1 MLLRA
6 GTFLQN
12 RYEIIKRIGGGGMSE
27 VYKAKCHKL
36 NRYVAIKVLKE
47 EFGKDDNFVKKFN
60 IEAQAAAGL
69 THPNIV
75 NIYDVVNENN
85 MHFIVMEL
93 IEGITLKDYIA
104 SKGMLDIKEA
114 VNIAIQVAKG
124 LECAHER
131 NIVHRDVK
139 PQNIIISVDGTVKVA
154 DFGIAKA
161 TTEET
166 INSFAVGSVHY
177 ISPEQAKGINT
188 DLRSDI
194 YSLGVTMYEMIS
206 GRVPFNGDNAI
217 SVALAHVEEVVTPP
231 SIYNSKID
239 PELEKTV
246 LKCMQ
251 KSPERRYQNL
261 KEVIKQLQALLI
273 QRNDTSAQVD
283 SQTRMIE
290 KNDIVSINSI
300 RRDTQGNTDKA
311 GDTYEKK
318 SQANE
323 YDDYENEYEEDPR
336 NNKNKKPGKKDG
348 DDKEDKKMDSIMTA
362 LGAGIAVIIVCVILF
377 FVVKVSGWTLFPKSE
392 KDNNIIS
399 TESSKDE
406 SETDAKADIEVPN
419 ITELPLE
426 LAKTRL
432 ESLSLK
438 MVVSGTKYDTELE
451 KDYIIS
457 QTPYPKAK
465 LSKGDTVEVIVSL
478 GKEPID
484 LSKLNLSDISTEAA
498 TKILEAKGL
507 KVNVIDEFSETV
519 EENMLIKFS
528 PLTAEEGSTVTLYNS
543 KGKKV
548 NKINVP
554 SLVGKDEESAVA
566 LIHAAGLN
574 VGDVKTVSSSSVEK
588 GYIISQDV
596 KADSEVEPGSNVG
609 YSVSSG
615 PAPETTQAAQTTQ
628 AYRYIASIDTT
639 YNIADLIGPASST
652 TSVKIMIRLKQT
664 VSGQVVYT
672 TLMEPRKLTG
682 DTILPV
688 KFKSIEGA
696 YGVDQGEVEV
706 VEANTNS
713 VLKSYTVEFFKV
725 Q

>member
-47 EFGKDDNFVKKFN
+47 EFGKDANFVKKFN

-69 THPNIV
+69 SHPNIV

-114 VNIAIQVAKG
+114 INIALQVAKG

-166 INSFAVGSVHY
+166 INAFALGSVHY
-177 ISPEQAKGINT
+177 ISPEQAKGAYT
-188 DLRSDI
+188 DIRSDI
-194 YSLGVTMYEMIS
+194 YSLGVSLYEMIS
-206 GRVPFNGDNAI
+206 GRVPFNGDNAVA
-217 SVALAHVEEVVTPP
+217 VALAHVEEVVTPP
-231 SIYNSKID
+231 SIYNSKIS
-239 PELEKTV
+239 PELETIV

-251 KSPERRYQNL
+251 KSPDRRYQNL
-261 KEVIKQLQALLI
+261 KELIRELQNLLI
-273 QRNDTSAQVD
+273 QRNDTSAEVD
-283 SQTRMIE
+283 SQTRMID
-290 KNDIVSINSI
+290 KSDIVSINSI
-300 RRDTQGNTDKA
+300 RRDNAVPSNRTDDSYVEEREEEEEEFEDEVK
-311 GDTYEKK
+311 DKK
-318 SQANE
+318 
-323 YDDYENEYEEDPR
+323 
-336 NNKNKKPGKKDG
+336 KKKTATKDK
-348 DDKEDKKMDSIMTA
+348 DVDKEDKKMDSIMTA
-362 LGAGIAVIIVCVILF
+362 LGAGIAVIIVVVILF
-377 FVVKVSGWTLFPKSE
+377 FIIRFSGWTPFPKNEES
-392 KDNNIIS
+392 KNIIS
-399 TESSKDE
+399 TESSSAE
-406 SETDAKADIEVPN
+406 SETSVKADVEVPN
-419 ITELPLE
+419 ITELPQE
-426 LAKTRL
+426 VAKTRL

-438 MVVSGTKYDTELE
+438 MAVASSKYDDEIS

-457 QTPYPKAK
+457 QAPYPKAK
-465 LSKGDTVEVIVSL
+465 VSKGDTVEVVISL

-484 LSKLNLSDISTEAA
+484 LSKLNLSGISTEAA
-498 TKILEAKGL
+498 TKILEGKGL
-507 KVNVIDEFSETV
+507 KVSVVDEFSDNI
-519 EENMLIKFS
+519 EEDMLIRYS
-528 PLTAEEGSTVTLYNS
+528 PSTAEEGHTVTLYNS

-548 NKINVP
+548 NKIKVP
-554 SLVGKDEESAVA
+554 SLVNKDEESAVA
-566 LIHAAGLN
+566 LIQAAGLT
-574 VGDVKTVSSSSVEK
+574 VGDVKTVNSTSVEK

-596 KADSEVEPGSNVG
+596 KADSEVEPGSSVG
-609 YSVSSG
+609 YSVSAG
-615 PAPETTQAAQTTQ
+615 PPPETTQAATQATQ
-628 AYRYIASIDTT
+628 AYKYIASIDTT

-706 VEANTNS
+706 VETNSNS

>member
-47 EFGKDDNFVKKFN
+47 EFGKDANFVKKFN

-69 THPNIV
+69 SHPNIV

-114 VNIAIQVAKG
+114 INIALQVAKG

-166 INSFAVGSVHY
+166 INAFALGSVHY
-177 ISPEQAKGINT
+177 ISPEQAKGAYT
-188 DLRSDI
+188 DIRSDI
-194 YSLGVTMYEMIS
+194 YSLGVSLYEMIS
-206 GRVPFNGDNAI
+206 GRVPFNGENAVA
-217 SVALAHVEEVVTPP
+217 VALAHVEEVVTPP
-231 SIYNSKID
+231 SIYNSKIS
-239 PELEKTV
+239 PELETIV

-251 KSPERRYQNL
+251 KSPDRRYQNL
-261 KEVIKQLQALLI
+261 KELIRELQNLLI
-273 QRNDTSAQVD
+273 QRNDTSAEVD
-283 SQTRMIE
+283 SQTRMID
-290 KNDIVSINSI
+290 KSDIVSINSI
-300 RRDTQGNTDKA
+300 RRDNAVPSNRTDDSYVEEREEEEEEFEDKVK
-311 GDTYEKK
+311 DKK
-318 SQANE
+318 
-323 YDDYENEYEEDPR
+323 
-336 NNKNKKPGKKDG
+336 KKKTSTKDK
-348 DDKEDKKMDSIMTA
+348 DVDKEDKKMDSIMTA
-362 LGAGIAVIIVCVILF
+362 LGAGIAVIIVVVILF
-377 FVVKVSGWTLFPKSE
+377 FIIRFSGWTPFPKNEES
-392 KDNNIIS
+392 KNIIS
-399 TESSKDE
+399 TESSSAE
-406 SETDAKADIEVPN
+406 SETSVKADVEVPN
-419 ITELPLE
+419 ITELPQE
-426 LAKTRL
+426 VAKTRL

-438 MVVSGTKYDTELE
+438 MAVASSKYDDEIS

-457 QTPYPKAK
+457 QAPYPKAK
-465 LSKGDTVEVIVSL
+465 VSKGDTVEVVISL

-484 LSKLNLSDISTEAA
+484 LSKLNLSGISTEAA
-498 TKILEAKGL
+498 TKILEGKGL
-507 KVNVIDEFSETV
+507 KVSVVDEFSDNI
-519 EENMLIKFS
+519 EEDMLIRYS
-528 PLTAEEGSTVTLYNS
+528 PSTAEEGHTVTLYNS

-548 NKINVP
+548 NKIKVP
-554 SLVGKDEESAVA
+554 SLVNKDEESAVA
-566 LIHAAGLN
+566 LIQAAGLT
-574 VGDVKTVSSSSVEK
+574 VGDVKTVNSTSVEK

-596 KADSEVEPGSNVG
+596 KADSEVEPGSSVG
-609 YSVSSG
+609 YSVSAG
-615 PAPETTQAAQTTQ
+615 PPPETTQAATQATQ
-628 AYRYIASIDTT
+628 AYKYIASIDTT

-706 VEANTNS
+706 VETNSNS

>member
-69 THPNIV
+69 SHPNIV

-114 VNIAIQVAKG
+114 INIALQVAKG

-166 INSFAVGSVHY
+166 INAFALGSVHY
-177 ISPEQAKGINT
+177 ISPEQAKGAYT
-188 DLRSDI
+188 DIRSDI
-194 YSLGVTMYEMIS
+194 YSLGVSLYEMIS
-206 GRVPFNGDNAI
+206 GRVPFNGENAVA
-217 SVALAHVEEVVTPP
+217 VALAHVEEVVTPP
-231 SIYNSKID
+231 SIYNSKIS
-239 PELEKTV
+239 PELETIV

-251 KSPERRYQNL
+251 KSPDRRYQNL
-261 KEVIKQLQALLI
+261 KELIRELQNLLI
-273 QRNDTSAQVD
+273 QRNDTSAEVD
-283 SQTRMIE
+283 SQTRMID
-290 KNDIVSINSI
+290 KSDIVSINSI
-300 RRDTQGNTDKA
+300 RRDNAVPSNRTD
-311 GDTYEKK
+311 DSYVEEREEEEK
-318 SQANE
+318 E
-323 YDDYENEYEEDPR
+323 FEDEV
-336 NNKNKKPGKKDG
+336 KDKKKKKTATKDK
-348 DDKEDKKMDSIMTA
+348 DVDKEDKKMDSIMTA
-362 LGAGIAVIIVCVILF
+362 LGAGIAVIIVVVILF
-377 FVVKVSGWTLFPKSE
+377 FIIRFSGWTPFPKNEES
-392 KDNNIIS
+392 KNVIS
-399 TESSKDE
+399 TESSSAE
-406 SETDAKADIEVPN
+406 SETSVKADVEVPN
-419 ITELPLE
+419 ITELPQE
-426 LAKTRL
+426 VAKTRL

-438 MVVSGTKYDTELE
+438 MAVASSKYDDEIS

-457 QTPYPKAK
+457 QAPYPKAK
-465 LSKGDTVEVIVSL
+465 VSKGDTVEVVISL

-484 LSKLNLSDISTEAA
+484 LSKLNLSGISTEAA
-498 TKILEAKGL
+498 TKILEGKGL
-507 KVNVIDEFSETV
+507 KVSVVDEFSDNI
-519 EENMLIKFS
+519 EEDMLIRYS
-528 PLTAEEGSTVTLYNS
+528 PSTAEEGHTVTLYNS

-548 NKINVP
+548 NKIKVP
-554 SLVGKDEESAVA
+554 SLVNKDEESAVA
-566 LIHAAGLN
+566 LIQAAGLT
-574 VGDVKTVSSSSVEK
+574 VGDVKTVNSTSVEK

-596 KADSEVEPGSNVG
+596 KADSEVEPGSSVG
-609 YSVSSG
+609 YSVSAG
-615 PAPETTQAAQTTQ
+615 PPPETTQAATQATQ
-628 AYRYIASIDTT
+628 AYKYIASIDTT

-652 TSVKIMIRLKQT
+652 TSVKIMIRLKQN

-696 YGVDQGEVEV
+696 YGVDQGDVEV
-706 VEANTNS
+706 VETNSNS

>member
-69 THPNIV
+69 SHPNIV

-114 VNIAIQVAKG
+114 INIALQVAKG

-166 INSFAVGSVHY
+166 INAFALGSVHY
-177 ISPEQAKGINT
+177 ISPEQAKGAYT
-188 DLRSDI
+188 DIRSDI
-194 YSLGVTMYEMIS
+194 YSLGVSLYEMIS
-206 GRVPFNGDNAI
+206 GRVPFNGENAVA
-217 SVALAHVEEVVTPP
+217 VALAHVEEVVTPP
-231 SIYNSKID
+231 SIYNSKIS
-239 PELEKTV
+239 PELETIV

-251 KSPERRYQNL
+251 KSPDRRYQNL
-261 KEVIKQLQALLI
+261 KELIRELQNLLI
-273 QRNDTSAQVD
+273 QRNDTSAEVD
-283 SQTRMIE
+283 SQTRMID
-290 KNDIVSINSI
+290 KSDIVSINSI
-300 RRDTQGNTDKA
+300 RRDNAVPSNRTGDSYVEEREEEEEEFEDEVKDK
-311 GDTYEKK
+311 KK
-318 SQANE
+318 
-323 YDDYENEYEEDPR
+323 
-336 NNKNKKPGKKDG
+336 KKTATKDK
-348 DDKEDKKMDSIMTA
+348 DVDKEDKKIDSIMTA
-362 LGAGIAVIIVCVILF
+362 LGAGIAVIIVVVILF
-377 FVVKVSGWTLFPKSE
+377 FIIRFSGWTPFPKNEES
-392 KDNNIIS
+392 KNIIS
-399 TESSKDE
+399 TESSSAE
-406 SETDAKADIEVPN
+406 SETSVKADVEVPN
-419 ITELPLE
+419 ITELPQE
-426 LAKTRL
+426 VAKTRL

-438 MVVSGTKYDTELE
+438 MSVASSKYDDEIN

-457 QTPYPKAK
+457 QNPYPKAK
-465 LSKGDTVEVIVSL
+465 VSKGDTVEVVISL

-484 LSKLNLSDISTEAA
+484 LSKLNLSGISTEAA
-498 TKILEAKGL
+498 TKILEGKGL
-507 KVNVIDEFSETV
+507 KVSVVDEFSDNIEEDMLIRYSPSTV
-519 EENMLIKFS
+519 EE
-528 PLTAEEGSTVTLYNS
+528 GHTVTLYNS

-548 NKINVP
+548 NKIKVP
-554 SLVGKDEESAVA
+554 SLVNKDEESAVA
-566 LIHAAGLN
+566 LIQAAGLT
-574 VGDVKTVSSSSVEK
+574 VGDVKTVNSTSVEK

-596 KADSEVEPGSNVG
+596 KADSEVEPGSSVG
-609 YSVSSG
+609 YSVSAG
-615 PAPETTQAAQTTQ
+615 PPPETTQAATQATQ
-628 AYRYIASIDTT
+628 AYKYIASIDTT

-652 TSVKIMIRLKQT
+652 TSVKIMIRLKQN

-706 VEANTNS
+706 VETNSNS

>member
-47 EFGKDDNFVKKFN
+47 EFGKDANFVKKFN

-69 THPNIV
+69 SHPNIV

-114 VNIAIQVAKG
+114 INIALQVAKG

-166 INSFAVGSVHY
+166 INAFALGSVHY
-177 ISPEQAKGINT
+177 ISPEQAKGAYT
-188 DLRSDI
+188 DIRSDI
-194 YSLGVTMYEMIS
+194 YSLGVSLYEMIS
-206 GRVPFNGDNAI
+206 GRVPFNGENAVA
-217 SVALAHVEEVVTPP
+217 VALAHVEEVVTPP
-231 SIYNSKID
+231 SIYNSKIS
-239 PELEKTV
+239 PELETIV

-251 KSPERRYQNL
+251 KSPDRRYQNL
-261 KEVIKQLQALLI
+261 KELIRELQNLLI
-273 QRNDTSAQVD
+273 QRNDTSAEVD
-283 SQTRMIE
+283 SQTRMID
-290 KNDIVSINSI
+290 KSDIVSINSI
-300 RRDTQGNTDKA
+300 RRDNAVPSNRTD
-311 GDTYEKK
+311 DSYVE
-318 SQANE
+318 E
-323 YDDYENEYEEDPR
+323 REEDEV
-336 NNKNKKPGKKDG
+336 KDKKKKKTATKDK
-348 DDKEDKKMDSIMTA
+348 DVDKEDKKMDSIMTA
-362 LGAGIAVIIVCVILF
+362 LGAGIAVIIVVVILF
-377 FVVKVSGWTLFPKSE
+377 FIIRFSGWTPFPKNEES
-392 KDNNIIS
+392 KNIIS
-399 TESSKDE
+399 TESSSAE
-406 SETDAKADIEVPN
+406 SETSVKADVEVPN
-419 ITELPLE
+419 ITELPQE
-426 LAKTRL
+426 VAKTRL

-438 MVVSGTKYDTELE
+438 MAVASSKYDDEIS

-457 QTPYPKAK
+457 QAPYPKAK
-465 LSKGDTVEVIVSL
+465 VSKGDTVEVVISL

-484 LSKLNLSDISTEAA
+484 LSKLNLSGISTEAA
-498 TKILEAKGL
+498 TKILEGKGL
-507 KVNVIDEFSETV
+507 KVSVVDEFSDNI
-519 EENMLIKFS
+519 EEDMLIRYS
-528 PLTAEEGSTVTLYNS
+528 PSTAEEGHTVTLYNS

-548 NKINVP
+548 NKIKVP
-554 SLVGKDEESAVA
+554 SLVNKDEESAVA
-566 LIHAAGLN
+566 LIQAAGLT
-574 VGDVKTVSSSSVEK
+574 VGDVKTVNSTSVEK

-596 KADSEVEPGSNVG
+596 KADSEVEPGSSVG
-609 YSVSSG
+609 YSVSAG
-615 PAPETTQAAQTTQ
+615 PPPETTQAATQATQ
-628 AYRYIASIDTT
+628 AYKYIASIDTT

-706 VEANTNS
+706 VETNSNS

>member
-47 EFGKDDNFVKKFN
+47 EFGKDANFVKKFN

-69 THPNIV
+69 SHPNIV

-114 VNIAIQVAKG
+114 INIALQVAKG

-166 INSFAVGSVHY
+166 INAFALGSVHY
-177 ISPEQAKGINT
+177 ISPEQAKGAYT
-188 DLRSDI
+188 DIRSDI
-194 YSLGVTMYEMIS
+194 YSLGVSLYEMIS
-206 GRVPFNGDNAI
+206 GRVPFNGENAVA
-217 SVALAHVEEVVTPP
+217 VALAHVEEVVTPP
-231 SIYNSKID
+231 SIYNSKIS
-239 PELEKTV
+239 PELETIV

-251 KSPERRYQNL
+251 KSPDRRYQNL
-261 KEVIKQLQALLI
+261 KELIRELQNLLI
-273 QRNDTSAQVD
+273 QRNDTSAEVD
-283 SQTRMIE
+283 SQTRMID
-290 KNDIVSINSI
+290 KSDIVSINSI
-300 RRDTQGNTDKA
+300 RRDNAVPSNRTGDSYVEEREEEEEEFEDEVKDK
-311 GDTYEKK
+311 KK
-318 SQANE
+318 
-323 YDDYENEYEEDPR
+323 
-336 NNKNKKPGKKDG
+336 KKTATKDK
-348 DDKEDKKMDSIMTA
+348 DVDKEDKKMDSIMTA
-362 LGAGIAVIIVCVILF
+362 LGAGIAVIIVVVILF
-377 FVVKVSGWTLFPKSE
+377 FIIRFSGWTPFPKNEES
-392 KDNNIIS
+392 KNIIS
-399 TESSKDE
+399 TESSSAE
-406 SETDAKADIEVPN
+406 SETSVKADVEVPN
-419 ITELPLE
+419 ITELPQDV
-426 LAKTRL
+426 AKTRL

-438 MVVSGTKYDTELE
+438 MAVASSKYDDEIS

-457 QTPYPKAK
+457 QAPYPKAK
-465 LSKGDTVEVIVSL
+465 VSKGDTVEVVISL

-484 LSKLNLSDISTEAA
+484 LSKLNLSGISTEAA
-498 TKILEAKGL
+498 TKILEGKGL
-507 KVNVIDEFSETV
+507 KVSVVDEFSDNI
-519 EENMLIKFS
+519 EEDMLIRYS
-528 PLTAEEGSTVTLYNS
+528 PSTAEEGHTVTLYNS

-548 NKINVP
+548 NKIKVP
-554 SLVGKDEESAVA
+554 SLVNKDEESAVA
-566 LIHAAGLN
+566 LIQAAGLT
-574 VGDVKTVSSSSVEK
+574 VGDVKTVNSTSVEK

-596 KADSEVEPGSNVG
+596 KADSEVEPGSSVG
-609 YSVSSG
+609 YSVSAG
-615 PAPETTQAAQTTQ
+615 PPPETTQATTQ
-628 AYRYIASIDTT
+628 ATQAYKYIASIDTT

-652 TSVKIMIRLKQT
+652 TSVKIMIRLKQN

-706 VEANTNS
+706 VETNSNS

>member
-69 THPNIV
+69 SHPNIV

-114 VNIAIQVAKG
+114 INIALQVAKG

-166 INSFAVGSVHY
+166 INAFALGSVHY
-177 ISPEQAKGINT
+177 ISPEQAKGAYT
-188 DLRSDI
+188 DIRSDI
-194 YSLGVTMYEMIS
+194 YSLGVSLYEMIS
-206 GRVPFNGDNAI
+206 GRVPFNGENAVA
-217 SVALAHVEEVVTPP
+217 VALAHVEEVVTPP
-231 SIYNSKID
+231 SIYNSKIS
-239 PELEKTV
+239 PELETIV

-251 KSPERRYQNL
+251 KSPDRRYQNL
-261 KEVIKQLQALLI
+261 KELIRELQNLLI
-273 QRNDTSAQVD
+273 QRNDTSAEVD
-283 SQTRMIE
+283 SQTRMID
-290 KNDIVSINSI
+290 KSDIVSINSI
-300 RRDTQGNTDKA
+300 RRDNAVPLNRTD
-311 GDTYEKK
+311 DSYV
-318 SQANE
+318 
-323 YDDYENEYEEDPR
+323 EEREEEEEEFEDEV
-336 NNKNKKPGKKDG
+336 KGKKKKKTATK
-348 DDKEDKKMDSIMTA
+348 DKEDKKMDSIMTA
-362 LGAGIAVIIVCVILF
+362 LGAGIAVIIVVVILF
-377 FVVKVSGWTLFPKSE
+377 FIIRFSGWTPFPKNEES
-392 KDNNIIS
+392 KNIIS
-399 TESSKDE
+399 TESSSAE
-406 SETDAKADIEVPN
+406 SETSVKADVEVPN
-419 ITELPLE
+419 ITELPQE
-426 LAKTRL
+426 VAKTRL

-438 MVVSGTKYDTELE
+438 MAVASSKYDDEIS

-457 QTPYPKAK
+457 QNPYPKAK
-465 LSKGDTVEVIVSL
+465 VSKGDTVEVVISL

-484 LSKLNLSDISTEAA
+484 LSKLNLSGISTEAA
-498 TKILEAKGL
+498 TKILEGKGL
-507 KVNVIDEFSETV
+507 KVSVVDEFSDNIEEDMLIRYSPSTV
-519 EENMLIKFS
+519 EE
-528 PLTAEEGSTVTLYNS
+528 GHTVTLYNS

-548 NKINVP
+548 NKIKVP
-554 SLVGKDEESAVA
+554 SLVNKDEESAVA
-566 LIHAAGLN
+566 LIRAAGLT
-574 VGDVKTVSSSSVEK
+574 VGDVKTVNSTSVEK

-596 KADSEVEPGSNVG
+596 KADSEVEPGSSVG
-609 YSVSSG
+609 YSVSAG
-615 PAPETTQAAQTTQ
+615 PPPETTQAATQATQ
-628 AYRYIASIDTT
+628 AYKYIASIDTT

-652 TSVKIMIRLKQT
+652 TSVKIMIRLKQN

-706 VEANTNS
+706 VETNSNS

>member
-69 THPNIV
+69 SHPNIV

-114 VNIAIQVAKG
+114 INIALQVAKG

-166 INSFAVGSVHY
+166 INAFALGSVHY
-177 ISPEQAKGINT
+177 ISPEQAKGAYT
-188 DLRSDI
+188 DIRSDI
-194 YSLGVTMYEMIS
+194 YSLGVSLYEMIS
-206 GRVPFNGDNAI
+206 GRVAFNGENAVA
-217 SVALAHVEEVVTPP
+217 VALAHVEEVVTPP
-231 SIYNSKID
+231 SIYNSKIS
-239 PELEKTV
+239 PELETIV

-251 KSPERRYQNL
+251 KSPDRRYQNL
-261 KEVIKQLQALLI
+261 KELIRELQNLLI
-273 QRNDTSAQVD
+273 QRNDTSAEVD
-283 SQTRMIE
+283 SQTRMID
-290 KNDIVSINSI
+290 KSDIVSINSI
-300 RRDTQGNTDKA
+300 RRDNAVPLNRTDDSYVEEREEEEEEFEDEVK
-311 GDTYEKK
+311 DKKKKK
-318 SQANE
+318 SV
-323 YDDYENEYEEDPR
+323 
-336 NNKNKKPGKKDG
+336 KKDK
-348 DDKEDKKMDSIMTA
+348 DVDKEDKKMDSIMTA
-362 LGAGIAVIIVCVILF
+362 LGAGIAVIIVVVILF
-377 FVVKVSGWTLFPKSE
+377 FIIRFSGWTPFPKNEES
-392 KDNNIIS
+392 KNVIS
-399 TESSKDE
+399 TESSSAE
-406 SETDAKADIEVPN
+406 SETSVKADVEVPN
-419 ITELPLE
+419 ITELPQE
-426 LAKTRL
+426 VAKTRL

-438 MVVSGTKYDTELE
+438 MAVASSKYDDEIS

-457 QTPYPKAK
+457 QAPYPKAK
-465 LSKGDTVEVIVSL
+465 VSKGDTVEVVISL

-484 LSKLNLSDISTEAA
+484 LSKLNLSGISTEAA
-498 TKILEAKGL
+498 TKILEGKGL
-507 KVNVIDEFSETV
+507 KVSVVDEFSDNIEEDMLIRYSPSTV
-519 EENMLIKFS
+519 EE
-528 PLTAEEGSTVTLYNS
+528 GHTVTLYNS

-548 NKINVP
+548 NKIKVP
-554 SLVGKDEESAVA
+554 SLVNKDEESAVA
-566 LIHAAGLN
+566 LIQAAGLT
-574 VGDVKTVSSSSVEK
+574 VGDVKTVNSTSVEK

-596 KADSEVEPGSNVG
+596 KADSEVEPGSSVG
-609 YSVSSG
+609 YSVSAG
-615 PAPETTQAAQTTQ
+615 PPPETTQAATQATQ
-628 AYRYIASIDTT
+628 AYKYIASIDTT

-652 TSVKIMIRLKQT
+652 TSVKIMIRLKQN

-706 VEANTNS
+706 VETNSNS

>member
-47 EFGKDDNFVKKFN
+47 EFGKDANFVKKFN

-69 THPNIV
+69 SHPNIV

-114 VNIAIQVAKG
+114 INIALQVAKG

-166 INSFAVGSVHY
+166 INAFALGSVHY
-177 ISPEQAKGINT
+177 ISPEQAKGTYT
-188 DLRSDI
+188 DIRSDI
-194 YSLGVTMYEMIS
+194 YSLGVSLYEMIS
-206 GRVPFNGDNAI
+206 GRVPFNGENAVA
-217 SVALAHVEEVVTPP
+217 VALAHVEEVVTPP
-231 SIYNSKID
+231 SIYNSKIS
-239 PELEKTV
+239 PELETIV

-251 KSPERRYQNL
+251 KSPDRRYQNL
-261 KEVIKQLQALLI
+261 KELIRELQNLLI
-273 QRNDTSAQVD
+273 QRNDTSAEVD
-283 SQTRMIE
+283 SQTRMID
-290 KNDIVSINSI
+290 KSDIVSINSI
-300 RRDTQGNTDKA
+300 RRDNAVPLNRTD
-311 GDTYEKK
+311 DSYVE
-318 SQANE
+318 E
-323 YDDYENEYEEDPR
+323 REEDEV
-336 NNKNKKPGKKDG
+336 KDKKKKKTATKDK
-348 DDKEDKKMDSIMTA
+348 DVDKEDKKMDSIMTA
-362 LGAGIAVIIVCVILF
+362 LGAGIAVIIVVVILF
-377 FVVKVSGWTLFPKSE
+377 FIIRFSGWTPFPKNEES
-392 KDNNIIS
+392 KNIIS
-399 TESSKDE
+399 TENSSAE
-406 SETDAKADIEVPN
+406 SETSVKADVEVPN
-419 ITELPLE
+419 IMELPQE
-426 LAKTRL
+426 VAKTRL

-438 MVVSGTKYDTELE
+438 MAVASSKYDNEIS

-457 QTPYPKAK
+457 QNPYPKAK
-465 LSKGDTVEVIVSL
+465 VSKGDTVEVVISL

-484 LSKLNLSDISTEAA
+484 LSKLNLSGISTEAA
-498 TKILEAKGL
+498 TKILEGKGL
-507 KVNVIDEFSETV
+507 KVSVVDEFSDNIEEDMLIRYSPSTV
-519 EENMLIKFS
+519 EE
-528 PLTAEEGSTVTLYNS
+528 GHTVTLYNS

-548 NKINVP
+548 NKIKVP
-554 SLVGKDEESAVA
+554 SLVNKDEESAVA
-566 LIHAAGLN
+566 LIQAAGLT
-574 VGDVKTVSSSSVEK
+574 VGDVKTVNSTSVEK

-596 KADSEVEPGSNVG
+596 KADSEVEPGSSVG
-609 YSVSSG
+609 YSVSAG
-615 PAPETTQAAQTTQ
+615 PPPETTQAATQATQ
-628 AYRYIASIDTT
+628 AYKYIASIDTT

-652 TSVKIMIRLKQT
+652 TSVKIMIRLKQN

-706 VEANTNS
+706 VETNSNS

>member
-47 EFGKDDNFVKKFN
+47 EFGKDANFVKKFN

-69 THPNIV
+69 SHPNIV

-114 VNIAIQVAKG
+114 INIALQVAKG

-166 INSFAVGSVHY
+166 INAFALGSVHY
-177 ISPEQAKGINT
+177 ISPEQAKGAYT
-188 DLRSDI
+188 DIRSDI
-194 YSLGVTMYEMIS
+194 YSLGASLYEMIS
-206 GRVPFNGDNAI
+206 GRVPFNGENAVA
-217 SVALAHVEEVVTPP
+217 VALAHVEEVVTPP
-231 SIYNSKID
+231 SIYNSKIS
-239 PELEKTV
+239 PELETIV

-251 KSPERRYQNL
+251 KSPDRRYQNL
-261 KEVIKQLQALLI
+261 KELIRELQNLLI
-273 QRNDTSAQVD
+273 QRNDTSAEVD
-283 SQTRMIE
+283 SQTRMID
-290 KNDIVSINSI
+290 KSDIVSINSI
-300 RRDTQGNTDKA
+300 RRDNAVPLNRTDDSYVEEREEEEEEFEDEVK
-311 GDTYEKK
+311 DKK
-318 SQANE
+318 
-323 YDDYENEYEEDPR
+323 
-336 NNKNKKPGKKDG
+336 KKKTATK
-348 DDKEDKKMDSIMTA
+348 DKEDKKMDSIMTA
-362 LGAGIAVIIVCVILF
+362 LGAGIAVIIVVVILF
-377 FVVKVSGWTLFPKSE
+377 FIIRFSGWTPFPKNEES
-392 KDNNIIS
+392 KNIIS
-399 TESSKDE
+399 TESSSSE
-406 SETDAKADIEVPN
+406 SETSVKADVEVPN
-419 ITELPLE
+419 ITELPQE
-426 LAKTRL
+426 VAKTRL

-438 MVVSGTKYDTELE
+438 MAVASSKYDDEIG

-457 QTPYPKAK
+457 QNPYPKAK
-465 LSKGDTVEVIVSL
+465 VSKGDTVEVVISL

-484 LSKLNLSDISTEAA
+484 LSKLNLSGISTEAA
-498 TKILEAKGL
+498 TKILEGKGL
-507 KVNVIDEFSETV
+507 KVSVVDEFSDNIEEDMLIRYSPSTV
-519 EENMLIKFS
+519 EE
-528 PLTAEEGSTVTLYNS
+528 GHTVTLYNS

-548 NKINVP
+548 NKIKVP
-554 SLVGKDEESAVA
+554 SLVNKDEESAVA
-566 LIHAAGLN
+566 LIRAAGLT
-574 VGDVKTVSSSSVEK
+574 VGDVKTVNSTSVEK

-596 KADSEVEPGSNVG
+596 KADSEVEPGSSVG
-609 YSVSSG
+609 YSVSAG
-615 PAPETTQAAQTTQ
+615 PPPETTQAATQATQ
-628 AYRYIASIDTT
+628 AYKYIASIDTT

-652 TSVKIMIRLKQT
+652 TSVKIMIRLKQN

-706 VEANTNS
+706 VETNSNS

>member
-47 EFGKDDNFVKKFN
+47 EFGKDANFVKKFN

-69 THPNIV
+69 SHPNIV

-114 VNIAIQVAKG
+114 INIALQVAKG

-166 INSFAVGSVHY
+166 INAFALGSVHY
-177 ISPEQAKGINT
+177 ISPEQAKGAYT
-188 DLRSDI
+188 DIRSDI
-194 YSLGVTMYEMIS
+194 YSLGVSLYEMIS
-206 GRVPFNGDNAI
+206 GRVPFNGENAVA
-217 SVALAHVEEVVTPP
+217 VALAHVEEVVTPP
-231 SIYNSKID
+231 SIYNSKIS
-239 PELEKTV
+239 PELETIV

-251 KSPERRYQNL
+251 KSPDRRYQNL
-261 KEVIKQLQALLI
+261 KELIRELQNLLI
-273 QRNDTSAQVD
+273 QRNDTSAEVD
-283 SQTRMIE
+283 SQTRMID
-290 KNDIVSINSI
+290 KSDIVSINSI
-300 RRDTQGNTDKA
+300 RRDNAVPLNRTD
-311 GDTYEKK
+311 DSYVEEREEEEK
-318 SQANE
+318 E
-323 YDDYENEYEEDPR
+323 FEDEV
-336 NNKNKKPGKKDG
+336 KDKKKKKTATKDK
-348 DDKEDKKMDSIMTA
+348 DVDKEDKKMDSIMTA
-362 LGAGIAVIIVCVILF
+362 LGAGIAVIIVVVILF
-377 FVVKVSGWTLFPKSE
+377 FIIRFSGWTPFPKNEES
-392 KDNNIIS
+392 KNIIS
-399 TESSKDE
+399 TESSSAE
-406 SETDAKADIEVPN
+406 SETSVKADVEVPN
-419 ITELPLE
+419 ITELPQDV
-426 LAKTRL
+426 AKTRL

-438 MVVSGTKYDTELE
+438 MAVASSKYDDEIS

-457 QTPYPKAK
+457 QNPYPKAK
-465 LSKGDTVEVIVSL
+465 VSKGDTVEVVISL

-484 LSKLNLSDISTEAA
+484 LSKLNLSGISTEAA
-498 TKILEAKGL
+498 TKILEGKGL
-507 KVNVIDEFSETV
+507 KVSVVDEFSDNI
-519 EENMLIKFS
+519 EEDMLIRYS
-528 PLTAEEGSTVTLYNS
+528 PSTAEEGHTVTLYNS

-548 NKINVP
+548 NKIKVP
-554 SLVGKDEESAVA
+554 SLVNKDEESAVA
-566 LIHAAGLN
+566 LIQAAGLT
-574 VGDVKTVSSSSVEK
+574 VGDVKTVNSTSVEK

-596 KADSEVEPGSNVG
+596 KADSEVEPGSSVG
-609 YSVSSG
+609 YSVSAG
-615 PAPETTQAAQTTQ
+615 PPPETTQAATQATQ
-628 AYRYIASIDTT
+628 AYKYIASIDTT

-652 TSVKIMIRLKQT
+652 TSVKIMIRLKQN

-706 VEANTNS
+706 VETNSNS

>member
-47 EFGKDDNFVKKFN
+47 EFGRDANFVKKFN

-69 THPNIV
+69 SHPNIV

-114 VNIAIQVAKG
+114 VNIALQVAKG

-166 INSFAVGSVHY
+166 INAFALGSVHY
-177 ISPEQAKGINT
+177 ISPEQAKGAYT
-188 DLRSDI
+188 DIRSDI
-194 YSLGVTMYEMIS
+194 YSLGVSLYEMIS
-206 GRVPFNGDNAI
+206 GRVPFNGENAVA
-217 SVALAHVEEVVTPP
+217 VALAHVEEVVTPP
-231 SIYNSKID
+231 SIYNSKIS
-239 PELEKTV
+239 PELETIV

-251 KSPERRYQNL
+251 KSPDRRYQNL
-261 KEVIKQLQALLI
+261 KELIRELQNLLI
-273 QRNDTSAQVD
+273 QRNDTSAEVD
-283 SQTRMIE
+283 SQTRMID
-290 KNDIVSINSI
+290 KSDIVSINSI
-300 RRDTQGNTDKA
+300 RRDNAVPLNRTDDSYVEEREEEEEEFEDEVK
-311 GDTYEKK
+311 DKK
-318 SQANE
+318 
-323 YDDYENEYEEDPR
+323 
-336 NNKNKKPGKKDG
+336 KKKTATK
-348 DDKEDKKMDSIMTA
+348 DKEDKKMDSIMTA
-362 LGAGIAVIIVCVILF
+362 LGAGIAVIIVVVILF
-377 FVVKVSGWTLFPKSE
+377 FIIRFSGWTPFPKNEES
-392 KDNNIIS
+392 KNIIS
-399 TESSKDE
+399 TESSSAE
-406 SETDAKADIEVPN
+406 SETSVKADVEVPN
-419 ITELPLE
+419 ITELPQE
-426 LAKTRL
+426 VAKTRL

-438 MVVSGTKYDTELE
+438 MAVASSKYDDEIS

-457 QTPYPKAK
+457 QNPYPKAK
-465 LSKGDTVEVIVSL
+465 VSKGDTVEVVISL

-484 LSKLNLSDISTEAA
+484 LSKLNLSGISTEAA
-498 TKILEAKGL
+498 TKILEGKGL
-507 KVNVIDEFSETV
+507 KVSVVDEFSDNIEEDMLIRYSPSTV
-519 EENMLIKFS
+519 EE
-528 PLTAEEGSTVTLYNS
+528 GHTVTLYNS

-548 NKINVP
+548 NKIKVP
-554 SLVGKDEESAVA
+554 SLVNKDEESAVA
-566 LIHAAGLN
+566 LIQAAGLT
-574 VGDVKTVSSSSVEK
+574 VGDVKTVNSTSVEK

-596 KADSEVEPGSNVG
+596 KADSEVEPGSSVG
-609 YSVSSG
+609 YSVSAG
-615 PAPETTQAAQTTQ
+615 PPPETTQAATQATQ
-628 AYRYIASIDTT
+628 AYKYIASIDTT

-652 TSVKIMIRLKQT
+652 TSVKIMIRLKQN

-706 VEANTNS
+706 VETNSNS

>member
-47 EFGKDDNFVKKFN
+47 EFGKDANFVKKFN

-69 THPNIV
+69 SHPNIV

-114 VNIAIQVAKG
+114 INIALQVAKG

-166 INSFAVGSVHY
+166 INAFALGSVHY
-177 ISPEQAKGINT
+177 ISPEQAKGTYT
-188 DLRSDI
+188 DIRSDI
-194 YSLGVTMYEMIS
+194 YSLGVSLYEMIS
-206 GRVPFNGDNAI
+206 GRVPFNGENAVA
-217 SVALAHVEEVVTPP
+217 VALAHVEEVVTPP
-231 SIYNSKID
+231 SIYNSKIS
-239 PELEKTV
+239 PELETIV

-251 KSPERRYQNL
+251 KSPDRRYQNL
-261 KEVIKQLQALLI
+261 KELIRELQNLLI
-273 QRNDTSAQVD
+273 QRNDTSAEVD
-283 SQTRMIE
+283 SQTRMID
-290 KNDIVSINSI
+290 KSDIVSINSI
-300 RRDTQGNTDKA
+300 RRDNAVPLNRTDDSYVEEREEEEEEFEDEVK
-311 GDTYEKK
+311 DKK
-318 SQANE
+318 
-323 YDDYENEYEEDPR
+323 
-336 NNKNKKPGKKDG
+336 KKKTATKDK
-348 DDKEDKKMDSIMTA
+348 DVDKEDKKMDSIMTA
-362 LGAGIAVIIVCVILF
+362 LGAGIAVIIVVVILF
-377 FVVKVSGWTLFPKSE
+377 FIIRFSGWTPFPKNEES
-392 KDNNIIS
+392 KNIIS
-399 TESSKDE
+399 TESSSAE
-406 SETDAKADIEVPN
+406 SETSVKADVEVPN
-419 ITELPLE
+419 ITELPQE
-426 LAKTRL
+426 VAKTRL

-438 MVVSGTKYDTELE
+438 MAVASSKYDNEIS

-457 QTPYPKAK
+457 QNPYPKAK
-465 LSKGDTVEVIVSL
+465 VSKGDTVEVVISL

-484 LSKLNLSDISTEAA
+484 LSKLNLSGISTEAA
-498 TKILEAKGL
+498 TKILEGKGL
-507 KVNVIDEFSETV
+507 KVSVVDEFSDNIEEDMLIRYSPSTV
-519 EENMLIKFS
+519 EE
-528 PLTAEEGSTVTLYNS
+528 GHTVTLYNS

-548 NKINVP
+548 NKIKVP
-554 SLVGKDEESAVA
+554 SLVNKDEESAVA
-566 LIHAAGLN
+566 LIQAAGLT
-574 VGDVKTVSSSSVEK
+574 VGDVKTVNSTSVEK

-596 KADSEVEPGSNVG
+596 KADSEVEPGSSVG
-609 YSVSSG
+609 YSVSAG
-615 PAPETTQAAQTTQ
+615 PPPETTQAATQATQ
-628 AYRYIASIDTT
+628 AYKYIASIDTT

-652 TSVKIMIRLKQT
+652 TSVKIMIRLKQN

-706 VEANTNS
+706 VETNSNS

>member
-47 EFGKDDNFVKKFN
+47 EFGKDANFVKKFN

-69 THPNIV
+69 SHPNIV

-114 VNIAIQVAKG
+114 INIALQVAKG

-166 INSFAVGSVHY
+166 INAFALGSVHY
-177 ISPEQAKGINT
+177 ISPEQAKGVYT
-188 DLRSDI
+188 DIRSDI
-194 YSLGVTMYEMIS
+194 YSLGVSLYEMIS
-206 GRVPFNGDNAI
+206 GRVPFNGENAVA
-217 SVALAHVEEVVTPP
+217 VALAHVEEVVTPP
-231 SIYNSKID
+231 SIYNSKIS
-239 PELEKTV
+239 PELETIV

-251 KSPERRYQNL
+251 KSPDRRYQNL
-261 KEVIKQLQALLI
+261 KELIRELQNLLI
-273 QRNDTSAQVD
+273 QRNDTSAEVD
-283 SQTRMIE
+283 SQTRMID
-290 KNDIVSINSI
+290 KSDIVSINSI
-300 RRDTQGNTDKA
+300 RRDNAVPSNRTDDSYVEEREEEEEEFEDEVK
-311 GDTYEKK
+311 DKK
-318 SQANE
+318 
-323 YDDYENEYEEDPR
+323 
-336 NNKNKKPGKKDG
+336 KKKTATKDK
-348 DDKEDKKMDSIMTA
+348 DVDKEDKKMDSIMTA
-362 LGAGIAVIIVCVILF
+362 LGAGIAVIIVVVILF
-377 FVVKVSGWTLFPKSE
+377 FIIRFSGWTPFPKNEES
-392 KDNNIIS
+392 KNVIS
-399 TESSKDE
+399 TESSSAE
-406 SETDAKADIEVPN
+406 SETSVKADVEVPN
-419 ITELPLE
+419 ITELPQE
-426 LAKTRL
+426 VAKTRL

-438 MVVSGTKYDTELE
+438 MAVASSKYDDEISE
-451 KDYIIS
+451 DYIIS
-457 QTPYPKAK
+457 QNPYPKAK
-465 LSKGDTVEVIVSL
+465 VSKGDTVEVVISL

-484 LSKLNLSDISTEAA
+484 LSKLNLSGISTEAA
-498 TKILEAKGL
+498 TKILEGKGL
-507 KVNVIDEFSETV
+507 KVSVVDEFSDNIEEDMLIRYSPSTV
-519 EENMLIKFS
+519 EE
-528 PLTAEEGSTVTLYNS
+528 GHTVTLYNS

-548 NKINVP
+548 NKIKVP
-554 SLVGKDEESAVA
+554 SLVNKDEESAVA
-566 LIHAAGLN
+566 LIQAAGLT
-574 VGDVKTVSSSSVEK
+574 VGDVKTVNSTSVEK

-596 KADSEVEPGSNVG
+596 KADSEVEPGSSVG
-609 YSVSSG
+609 YSVSAG
-615 PAPETTQAAQTTQ
+615 PPPETTQAATQATQ
-628 AYRYIASIDTT
+628 AYKYIASIDTT

-652 TSVKIMIRLKQT
+652 TSVKIMIRLKQN

-696 YGVDQGEVEV
+696 YGVDQGDVEV
-706 VEANTNS
+706 VETNSNS

>member
-47 EFGKDDNFVKKFN
+47 EFGKDANFVKKFN

-69 THPNIV
+69 SHPNIV

-114 VNIAIQVAKG
+114 INIALQVAKG

-166 INSFAVGSVHY
+166 INAFALGSVHY
-177 ISPEQAKGINT
+177 ISPEQAKGTYT
-188 DLRSDI
+188 DIRSDI
-194 YSLGVTMYEMIS
+194 YSLGVSLYEMIS
-206 GRVPFNGDNAI
+206 GRVPFNGENAVA
-217 SVALAHVEEVVTPP
+217 VALAHVEEVVTPP
-231 SIYNSKID
+231 SIYNSKIS
-239 PELEKTV
+239 PELETIV

-251 KSPERRYQNL
+251 KSPDRRYQNL
-261 KEVIKQLQALLI
+261 KELIRELQNLLI
-273 QRNDTSAQVD
+273 QRNDTSAEVD
-283 SQTRMIE
+283 SQTRMID
-290 KNDIVSINSI
+290 KSDIVSINSI
-300 RRDTQGNTDKA
+300 RRDNAVPLNRTD
-311 GDTYEKK
+311 DSYVE
-318 SQANE
+318 E
-323 YDDYENEYEEDPR
+323 REEDEV
-336 NNKNKKPGKKDG
+336 KDKKKKKTATKDK
-348 DDKEDKKMDSIMTA
+348 DVDKEDKKMDSIMTA
-362 LGAGIAVIIVCVILF
+362 LGAGIAVIIVVVILF
-377 FVVKVSGWTLFPKSE
+377 FIIRFSGWTPFPKNEES
-392 KDNNIIS
+392 KNIIS
-399 TESSKDE
+399 TESSSAE
-406 SETDAKADIEVPN
+406 SETSVKADVEVPN
-419 ITELPLE
+419 ITELPQE
-426 LAKTRL
+426 VAKTRL

-438 MVVSGTKYDTELE
+438 MAVASSKYDDEIS

-457 QTPYPKAK
+457 QNPYPKAK
-465 LSKGDTVEVIVSL
+465 VSKGDTVEVVISL

-484 LSKLNLSDISTEAA
+484 LSKLNLSGISTEAA
-498 TKILEAKGL
+498 TKILEGKGL
-507 KVNVIDEFSETV
+507 KVSVVDEFSDNIEEDMLIRYSPSTV
-519 EENMLIKFS
+519 EE
-528 PLTAEEGSTVTLYNS
+528 GHTVTLYNS

-548 NKINVP
+548 NKIKVP
-554 SLVGKDEESAVA
+554 SLVNKDEESAVA
-566 LIHAAGLN
+566 LIQAAGLT
-574 VGDVKTVSSSSVEK
+574 VGDVKTVNSTSVEK

-596 KADSEVEPGSNVG
+596 KADSEVEPGSSVG
-609 YSVSSG
+609 YSVSAG
-615 PAPETTQAAQTTQ
+615 PPPETTQAATQATQ
-628 AYRYIASIDTT
+628 AYKYIASIDTT

-652 TSVKIMIRLKQT
+652 TSVKIMIRLKQN

-706 VEANTNS
+706 VETNSNS

>member
-12 RYEIIKRIGGGGMSE
+12 RYEIIRLIGVGGMSE

-36 NRYVAIKVLKE
+36 NRYVAIKILKE
-47 EFGKDDNFVKKFN
+47 EFGKDANFVKKFN
-60 IEAQAAAGL
+60 IEAQAAASL
-69 THPNIV
+69 SHPNIV

-93 IEGITLKDYIA
+93 IEGTTLKDYIA

-114 VNIAIQVAKG
+114 INIAIQVAKG

-166 INSFAVGSVHY
+166 INAFALGSVHY
-177 ISPEQAKGINT
+177 ISPEQAKGVYT
-188 DLRSDI
+188 DIRSDI
-194 YSLGVTMYEMIS
+194 YSLGVSLYEMIS
-206 GRVPFNGDNAI
+206 GRVPFNGENAVA
-217 SVALAHVEEVVTPP
+217 VALAHVEEVVTPP
-231 SIYNSKID
+231 SIYNSKIS
-239 PELEKTV
+239 PELETIV

-251 KSPERRYQNL
+251 KSPDRRYQNL
-261 KEVIKQLQALLI
+261 KELIRELQNLLI
-273 QRNDTSAQVD
+273 QRNDTSAEVD
-283 SQTRMIE
+283 SQTRMID
-290 KNDIVSINSI
+290 KSDIVSINSI
-300 RRDTQGNTDKA
+300 RRDNAVPLNRTDDSYVEEREEEFEDEVK
-311 GDTYEKK
+311 DKK
-318 SQANE
+318 
-323 YDDYENEYEEDPR
+323 
-336 NNKNKKPGKKDG
+336 KKKTATKDK
-348 DDKEDKKMDSIMTA
+348 DVDKEDKKMDSIMTA
-362 LGAGIAVIIVCVILF
+362 LGAGIAVIIVVVILF
-377 FVVKVSGWTLFPKSE
+377 FIIRFSGWTPFPKNEES
-392 KDNNIIS
+392 KNVIS
-399 TESSKDE
+399 TESSSAE
-406 SETDAKADIEVPN
+406 SETSAKADIEVPN
-419 ITELPLE
+419 ITELPQDV
-426 LAKTRL
+426 AKTRL

-438 MVVSGTKYDTELE
+438 MVVASSKYDDEVT
-451 KDYIIS
+451 KDYVIS
-457 QTPYPKAK
+457 QNPYPKAK
-465 LSKGDTVEVIVSL
+465 ASKGDTVEVVLSL

-484 LSKLNLSDISTEAA
+484 LSKLNLSGISTEAA
-498 TKILEAKGL
+498 TKILEGKGL
-507 KVNVIDEFSETV
+507 KVSVVDEFSESV
-519 EENMLIKFS
+519 EANMLIRYS
-528 PLTAEEGSTVTLYNS
+528 PSTAEEGHTVTLYNS
-543 KGKKV
+543 KGKEV
-548 NKINVP
+548 SKIKVP
-554 SLVGKDEESAVA
+554 SLVNKDEESAVA
-566 LIHAAGLN
+566 LIQAAGLT
-574 VGDVKTVSSSSVEK
+574 VGDVKTVHSASVEK

-596 KADSEVEPGSNVG
+596 KADSEVDPGSSVG

-615 PAPETTQAAQTTQ
+615 PAPETTQATQ
-628 AYRYIASIDTT
+628 AYKYIASIDTT

-706 VEANTNS
+706 VETNTNS

>member
-47 EFGKDDNFVKKFN
+47 EFGKDANFVKKFN

-69 THPNIV
+69 SHPNIV

-114 VNIAIQVAKG
+114 INIALQVAKG

-166 INSFAVGSVHY
+166 INAFALGSVHY
-177 ISPEQAKGINT
+177 ISPEQAKGAYT
-188 DLRSDI
+188 DIRSDI
-194 YSLGVTMYEMIS
+194 YSLGVSLYEMIS
-206 GRVPFNGDNAI
+206 GRVPFNGENAVA
-217 SVALAHVEEVVTPP
+217 VALAHVEEVVTPP
-231 SIYNSKID
+231 SIYNSKIS
-239 PELEKTV
+239 PELETIV

-251 KSPERRYQNL
+251 KSPDRRYQNL
-261 KEVIKQLQALLI
+261 KELIRELQNLLI
-273 QRNDTSAQVD
+273 QRNDTSAEVD
-283 SQTRMIE
+283 SQTRMID
-290 KNDIVSINSI
+290 KSDIVSINSI
-300 RRDTQGNTDKA
+300 RRDNAVPLNRTD
-311 GDTYEKK
+311 DSYVEEREEEEK
-318 SQANE
+318 E
-323 YDDYENEYEEDPR
+323 FEDEV
-336 NNKNKKPGKKDG
+336 KDKKKKKTATKDK
-348 DDKEDKKMDSIMTA
+348 DVDKEDKKMDSIMTA
-362 LGAGIAVIIVCVILF
+362 LGAGIAVIIVVVILF
-377 FVVKVSGWTLFPKSE
+377 FIIRFSGWTPFPKNEES
-392 KDNNIIS
+392 KNIIS
-399 TESSKDE
+399 TESSSAE
-406 SETDAKADIEVPN
+406 SETSVKADVEVPN
-419 ITELPLE
+419 ITELPQE
-426 LAKTRL
+426 VAKTRL

-438 MVVSGTKYDTELE
+438 MAVASSKYDDEIS

-457 QTPYPKAK
+457 QAPYPKAK
-465 LSKGDTVEVIVSL
+465 VSKGDTVEVVISL

-484 LSKLNLSDISTEAA
+484 LSKLNLSGISTEAA
-498 TKILEAKGL
+498 TKILEGKGL
-507 KVNVIDEFSETV
+507 KVSVVDEFSDNI
-519 EENMLIKFS
+519 EEDMLIRYS
-528 PLTAEEGSTVTLYNS
+528 PSTAEEGHTVTLYNS

-548 NKINVP
+548 NKIKVP
-554 SLVGKDEESAVA
+554 SLVNKDEESAVA
-566 LIHAAGLN
+566 LIQAAGLT
-574 VGDVKTVSSSSVEK
+574 VGDVKTVNSTSVEK

-596 KADSEVEPGSNVG
+596 KADSEVEPGSSVG
-609 YSVSSG
+609 YSVSAG
-615 PAPETTQAAQTTQ
+615 PPPETTQAATQATQ
-628 AYRYIASIDTT
+628 AYKYIASIDTT

-652 TSVKIMIRLKQT
+652 TSVKIMIRLKQN

-706 VEANTNS
+706 VETNSNS

>member
-47 EFGKDDNFVKKFN
+47 EFGKDANFVKKFN

-69 THPNIV
+69 SHPNIV

-114 VNIAIQVAKG
+114 INIALQVAKG

-166 INSFAVGSVHY
+166 INAFALGSVHY
-177 ISPEQAKGINT
+177 ISPEQAKGAYT
-188 DLRSDI
+188 DIRSDI
-194 YSLGVTMYEMIS
+194 YSLGVSLYEMIS
-206 GRVPFNGDNAI
+206 GRVPFNGENAVA
-217 SVALAHVEEVVTPP
+217 VALAHVEEVVTPP
-231 SIYNSKID
+231 SIYNSKIS
-239 PELEKTV
+239 PELETIV

-251 KSPERRYQNL
+251 KSPDRRYQNL
-261 KEVIKQLQALLI
+261 KELIRELQNLLI
-273 QRNDTSAQVD
+273 QRNDTSAEVD
-283 SQTRMIE
+283 SQTRMID
-290 KNDIVSINSI
+290 KSDIVSINSI
-300 RRDTQGNTDKA
+300 RRDNAVPSNRTGDSYVEEREEEEEEFEDEVKDK
-311 GDTYEKK
+311 KK
-318 SQANE
+318 
-323 YDDYENEYEEDPR
+323 
-336 NNKNKKPGKKDG
+336 KKAVKKDK
-348 DDKEDKKMDSIMTA
+348 DVDKEDKKMDSIMTA
-362 LGAGIAVIIVCVILF
+362 LGVGIAVIIVVVILF
-377 FVVKVSGWTLFPKSE
+377 FIIRFSGWTPFPKNEES
-392 KDNNIIS
+392 KNIIS
-399 TESSKDE
+399 TESSSAE
-406 SETDAKADIEVPN
+406 SETSVKADVEVPN
-419 ITELPLE
+419 ITELPQDV
-426 LAKTRL
+426 AKTRL

-438 MVVSGTKYDTELE
+438 MAVASSKYDDEIS

-457 QTPYPKAK
+457 QAPYPKAK
-465 LSKGDTVEVIVSL
+465 VSKGDTVEVVISL

-484 LSKLNLSDISTEAA
+484 LSKLNLSGISTESA
-498 TKILEAKGL
+498 TKILEGKGL
-507 KVNVIDEFSETV
+507 KVSVVDEFSDNI
-519 EENMLIKFS
+519 EEDMLIRYS
-528 PLTAEEGSTVTLYNS
+528 PSTAEEGHTVTLYNS

-548 NKINVP
+548 NKIKVP
-554 SLVGKDEESAVA
+554 SLVNKDEESAVA
-566 LIHAAGLN
+566 LIQAAGLT
-574 VGDVKTVSSSSVEK
+574 VGDVKTVNSTSVEK

-596 KADSEVEPGSNVG
+596 KADSEVEPGSSVG
-609 YSVSSG
+609 YSVSAG
-615 PAPETTQAAQTTQ
+615 PPPETTQATTQ
-628 AYRYIASIDTT
+628 ATQAYKYIASIDTT

-652 TSVKIMIRLKQT
+652 TSVKIMIRLKQN

-706 VEANTNS
+706 VETNSNS

>member
-47 EFGKDDNFVKKFN
+47 EFGKDANFVKKFN

-69 THPNIV
+69 SHPNIV

-114 VNIAIQVAKG
+114 INIALQVAKG

-166 INSFAVGSVHY
+166 INAFALGSVHY
-177 ISPEQAKGINT
+177 ISPEQAKGAYT
-188 DLRSDI
+188 DIRSDI
-194 YSLGVTMYEMIS
+194 YSLGVSLYEMIS
-206 GRVPFNGDNAI
+206 GRVPFNGENAVA
-217 SVALAHVEEVVTPP
+217 VALAHVEEVVTPP
-231 SIYNSKID
+231 SIYNSKIS
-239 PELEKTV
+239 PELETIV

-251 KSPERRYQNL
+251 KSLDRRYQNL
-261 KEVIKQLQALLI
+261 KELIRELQNLLI
-273 QRNDTSAQVD
+273 QRNDTSAEVD
-283 SQTRMIE
+283 SQTRMID
-290 KNDIVSINSI
+290 KSDIVSINSI
-300 RRDTQGNTDKA
+300 RRDNAVPSNRTDDSYVEEREEEEEEFEDKVK
-311 GDTYEKK
+311 DKK
-318 SQANE
+318 
-323 YDDYENEYEEDPR
+323 
-336 NNKNKKPGKKDG
+336 KKKTATKDK
-348 DDKEDKKMDSIMTA
+348 DVDKEDKKMDSIMTA
-362 LGAGIAVIIVCVILF
+362 LGAGIAVIIVVVILF
-377 FVVKVSGWTLFPKSE
+377 FIIRFSGWTPFPKNEES
-392 KDNNIIS
+392 KNIIS
-399 TESSKDE
+399 TESSSAE
-406 SETDAKADIEVPN
+406 SETSVKADVEVPN
-419 ITELPLE
+419 ITELPQE
-426 LAKTRL
+426 VAKTRL

-438 MVVSGTKYDTELE
+438 MAVASSKYDDEIS

-457 QTPYPKAK
+457 QAPYPKAK
-465 LSKGDTVEVIVSL
+465 VSKGDTVEVVISL

-484 LSKLNLSDISTEAA
+484 LSKLNLSGISTEAA
-498 TKILEAKGL
+498 TKILEGKGL
-507 KVNVIDEFSETV
+507 KVSVVDEFSDNI
-519 EENMLIKFS
+519 EEDMLIRYS
-528 PLTAEEGSTVTLYNS
+528 PSTAEEGHTVTLYNS

-548 NKINVP
+548 NKIKVP
-554 SLVGKDEESAVA
+554 SLVNKDEESAVA
-566 LIHAAGLN
+566 LIQAAGLT
-574 VGDVKTVSSSSVEK
+574 VGDVKTVNSTSVEK

-596 KADSEVEPGSNVG
+596 KADSEVEPGSSVG
-609 YSVSSG
+609 YSVSAG
-615 PAPETTQAAQTTQ
+615 PPPETTQAATQATQ
-628 AYRYIASIDTT
+628 AYKYIASIDTT

-652 TSVKIMIRLKQT
+652 TSVKIMIRLKQN

-706 VEANTNS
+706 VETNSNS

>member
-47 EFGKDDNFVKKFN
+47 EFGKDANFVKKFN

-69 THPNIV
+69 SHPNIV

-114 VNIAIQVAKG
+114 INIALQVAKG

-166 INSFAVGSVHY
+166 INAFALGSVHY
-177 ISPEQAKGINT
+177 ISPEQAKGAYT
-188 DLRSDI
+188 DIRSDI
-194 YSLGVTMYEMIS
+194 YSLGVSLYEMIS
-206 GRVPFNGDNAI
+206 GRVPFNGENAVA
-217 SVALAHVEEVVTPP
+217 VALAHVEEVVTPP
-231 SIYNSKID
+231 SIYNSKIS
-239 PELEKTV
+239 PELETIV

-251 KSPERRYQNL
+251 KSPDRRYQNL
-261 KEVIKQLQALLI
+261 KELIRELQNLLI
-273 QRNDTSAQVD
+273 QRNDTSAEVD
-283 SQTRMIE
+283 SQTRMID
-290 KNDIVSINSI
+290 KSDIVSINSI
-300 RRDTQGNTDKA
+300 RRDNAVPLNRTDDSYVEEREEEEEEFEDEVK
-311 GDTYEKK
+311 DKK
-318 SQANE
+318 
-323 YDDYENEYEEDPR
+323 
-336 NNKNKKPGKKDG
+336 KKKTATKDK
-348 DDKEDKKMDSIMTA
+348 DVDKEDKKMDSIMTA
-362 LGAGIAVIIVCVILF
+362 LGAGIAVIIVVVILF
-377 FVVKVSGWTLFPKSE
+377 FIIRFSGWTPFPKNEES
-392 KDNNIIS
+392 KNVIS
-399 TESSKDE
+399 TESSSAE
-406 SETDAKADIEVPN
+406 SETSVKADVEVPN
-419 ITELPLE
+419 ITELPQE
-426 LAKTRL
+426 VAKTRL

-438 MVVSGTKYDTELE
+438 MAVASSKYDDEIS

-457 QTPYPKAK
+457 QAPYPKAK
-465 LSKGDTVEVIVSL
+465 VSKGDTVEVVISL

-484 LSKLNLSDISTEAA
+484 LSKLNLSGISTEAA
-498 TKILEAKGL
+498 TKILEGKGL
-507 KVNVIDEFSETV
+507 KVSVVDEFSDNIEEDMLIRYSPSTV
-519 EENMLIKFS
+519 EE
-528 PLTAEEGSTVTLYNS
+528 GHTVTLYNS

-548 NKINVP
+548 NKIKVP
-554 SLVGKDEESAVA
+554 SLVNKDEESAVA
-566 LIHAAGLN
+566 LIQAAGLT
-574 VGDVKTVSSSSVEK
+574 VGDVKTVNSTSVEK

-596 KADSEVEPGSNVG
+596 KADSEVEPGSSVG
-609 YSVSSG
+609 YSVSAG
-615 PAPETTQAAQTTQ
+615 PPPETTQAATQATQ
-628 AYRYIASIDTT
+628 AYKYIASIDTT

-652 TSVKIMIRLKQT
+652 TSVKIMIRLKQN

-706 VEANTNS
+706 VETNSNS

>member
-47 EFGKDDNFVKKFN
+47 EFGKDANFVKKFN

-69 THPNIV
+69 SHPNIV

-114 VNIAIQVAKG
+114 INIALQVAKG

-166 INSFAVGSVHY
+166 INAFALGSVHY
-177 ISPEQAKGINT
+177 ISPEQAKGAYT
-188 DLRSDI
+188 DIRSDI
-194 YSLGVTMYEMIS
+194 YSLGVSLYEMIS
-206 GRVPFNGDNAI
+206 GRVPFNGENAVA
-217 SVALAHVEEVVTPP
+217 VALAHVEEVVTPP
-231 SIYNSKID
+231 SIYNSKIS
-239 PELEKTV
+239 PELETIV

-251 KSPERRYQNL
+251 KSPDRRYQNL
-261 KEVIKQLQALLI
+261 KELIRELQNLLI
-273 QRNDTSAQVD
+273 QRNDTSAEVD
-283 SQTRMIE
+283 SQTRMID
-290 KNDIVSINSI
+290 KSDIVSINSI
-300 RRDTQGNTDKA
+300 RRDNAVPSNRTD
-311 GDTYEKK
+311 DSYVEEREEEEK
-318 SQANE
+318 E
-323 YDDYENEYEEDPR
+323 FEDEV
-336 NNKNKKPGKKDG
+336 KDKKKKKTATKDK
-348 DDKEDKKMDSIMTA
+348 DVDKEDKKMDSIMTA
-362 LGAGIAVIIVCVILF
+362 LGAGIAVIIVVVILF
-377 FVVKVSGWTLFPKSE
+377 FIIRFSGWTPFPKNEES
-392 KDNNIIS
+392 KNIIS
-399 TESSKDE
+399 TESSRAE
-406 SETDAKADIEVPN
+406 SETSVKADVEVPN
-419 ITELPLE
+419 ITELPQE
-426 LAKTRL
+426 VAKTRL

-438 MVVSGTKYDTELE
+438 MAVASSKYDDEIS

-457 QTPYPKAK
+457 QNPYPKAK
-465 LSKGDTVEVIVSL
+465 VSKGDTVEVVISL

-484 LSKLNLSDISTEAA
+484 LSKLNLSGISTEAA
-498 TKILEAKGL
+498 TKILEGKGL
-507 KVNVIDEFSETV
+507 KVSVVDEFSDNIEEDMLIRYSPSTV
-519 EENMLIKFS
+519 EE
-528 PLTAEEGSTVTLYNS
+528 GHTVTLYNS

-548 NKINVP
+548 NKIKVP
-554 SLVGKDEESAVA
+554 SLVNKDEESAVA
-566 LIHAAGLN
+566 LIQAAGLT
-574 VGDVKTVSSSSVEK
+574 VGDVKTVNSTSVEK

-596 KADSEVEPGSNVG
+596 KADSEVEPGSSVG
-609 YSVSSG
+609 YSVSAG
-615 PAPETTQAAQTTQ
+615 PPPETTQAATQATQ
-628 AYRYIASIDTT
+628 AYKYIASIDTT

-652 TSVKIMIRLKQT
+652 TSVKIMIRLKQN

-706 VEANTNS
+706 VETNSNS